1 TGPKTVHDAVG
12 MVERKLCKELEA
24 IGLTRIDQMGVPFE
38 PTLDEAVAT
47 GPADHPAKDHTVGAV
62 LQPGYQLGGVLIR
75 PARVAVLTWQ
85 EGRPQDGGAGSP
97 RESG

>member
-1 TGPKTVHDAVG
+1 MVLGLITPTAGHATVLGHAYHT
-12 MVERKLCKELEA
+12 LE
-24 IGLTRIDQMGVPFE
+24 DPS
-38 PTLDEAVAT
+38 
-47 GPADHPAKDHTVGAV
+47 HTVGAV

-97 RESG
+97 RPRGESG